1 MAESLKGKLRV
12 ELAHGELR
20 REVIQM
26 VNDYHYTHSS
36 GAVQYPFAVMA
47 QQMNENGLVEWE
59 QLIGCAL
66 YGSGLNPNCGGLFDL
81 PSVDVVE
88 LLRLFILD
96 DAKRYLGSTQIGSC
110 VLGQTLSYLTKHTP
124 HHVAISYADPEQDH
138 MGLVYQAA
146 NWTCIG
152 QTKPDYELVV
162 NGVVFQQ
169 RTLYSMLGTA
179 GINKLKRM
187 ALLDPDLTIERKRLP
202 PKYRY
207 AYVVSSE
214 KSMRK
219 QLQKKLEKMKI
230 NNPKKESDSNAEAA

>member
-20 REVIQM
+20 REVIEM

-66 YGSGLNPNCGGLFDL
+66 YGSGTNQNIGGMFGLQACDA
-81 PSVDVVE
+81 VE

-96 DAKRYLGSTQIGSC
+96 DAKRYLGSNQIGSH

-124 HHVAISYADPEQDH
+124 HHIAISYTDPKQDH

-146 NWTCIG
+146 NWVCIG
-152 QTKPDYELVV
+152 QTKPDYEVEI

-169 RTLYSMLGTA
+169 RTVNSILGTA
-179 GINKLKRM
+179 GINKLKMM
-187 ALLDPDLTIERKRLP
+187 AKLTPDLTIERKTLP

-219 QLQKKLEKMKI
+219 QLQKKLEQMKI